1 MGAARQW
8 WAVEVAVRRTSANVG
23 PGALVIVDLV
33 NPLDFPDGPRLLRQA
48 LPAARR
54 LARLKA
60 KLKGAGWAT
69 VYVNDNFT
77 HWRNDFRELVAICS
91 RDECLGSPLVNAVPP
106 EQDDYNIL
114 KPRHSAFFDTPLELL
129 LAQLGMRRVALAGFA
144 GDACVVATAI
154 GAHMRQIDVTVVRD
168 CTASLTAARNAAAM
182 TLLKDMGIDVRQA
195 AKTG

>member
-1 MGAARQW
+1 VPRRNPRDAR
-8 WAVEVAVRRTSANVG
+8 
-23 PGALVIVDLV
+23 PGALVVVDLV
-33 NPLDFPDGPRLLRQA
+33 NPLDFEQGPRLLQQA

-60 KLKGAGWAT
+60 RLKRAGWAA

-91 RDECLGSPLVNAVPP
+91 RDDCAGAPLVRAAPP

-129 LAQLGMRRVALAGFA
+129 LAQLGARRVALAGIA
-144 GDACVVATAI
+144 GDACVVASAI
-154 GAHMRQIDVTVVRD
+154 DAHMRRLEVTVVRD
-168 CTASLTAARNAAAM
+168 CTASVTAARNAAAM
-182 TLLKDMGIDVRQA
+182 KLLADLGIDVRAA
-195 AKTG
+195 AKLG

>member
-1 MGAARQW
+1 M
-8 WAVEVAVRRTSANVG
+8 
-23 PGALVIVDLV
+23 VDVV
-33 NPLDFPDGPRLLRQA
+33 NPLDFPGGNHLLEQA

-60 KLKGAGWAT
+60 RLKGEGWAA

-91 RDECLGSPLVNAVPP
+91 QVESPGAPLVNAVPP

-129 LAQLGMRRVALAGFA
+129 LAQLGVRHVALAGVA
-144 GDACVVATAI
+144 GDACVLATAI
-154 GAHMRQIDVTVVRD
+154 GAHMRQLDVTVVRD

-182 TLLKDMGIDVRQA
+182 KLLRDMGIDVRA
-195 AKTG
+195 AARVD

>member
-1 MGAARQW
+1 MTA
-8 WAVEVAVRRTSANVG
+8 RRTSVNKV

-33 NPLDFPDGPRLLRQA
+33 NPLDFEQGRRLLRQA

-60 KLKGAGWAT
+60 RLKGAGWTT

-77 HWRNDFRELVAICS
+77 QWRNDFRELVAICS
-91 RDECLGSPLVNAVPP
+91 REGCLGSPLVKAVPP

-129 LAQLGMRRVALAGFA
+129 LAQLDTSRVALAGIA
-144 GDACVVATAI
+144 GDACVLASAI
-154 GAHMRQIDVTVVRD
+154 GAHMRQLDVTVVRD
-168 CTASLTAARNAAAM
+168 CTASLTGARNAAAM
-182 TLLKDMGIDVRQA
+182 KLLEDMEIDVRA
-195 AKTG
+195 AARIA

>member
-1 MGAARQW
+1 M
-8 WAVEVAVRRTSANVG
+8 RRTPASTKAV
-23 PGALVIVDLV
+23 PGALVIVDIV
-33 NPLDFPDGPRLLRQA
+33 NPLDFPAGDVLLKQA
-48 LPAARR
+48 LPATRT

-60 KLKGAGWAT
+60 RLKDDGWVA

-91 RDECLGSPLVNAVPP
+91 REDSLGAPLVEAVPP

-129 LAQLGMRRVALAGFA
+129 LAQLGMRRVVLAGIA
-144 GDACVVATAI
+144 GDACVMASAV
-154 GAHMRQIDVTVVRD
+154 GAHMRQLDVTVVRD
-168 CTASLTAARNAAAM
+168 CTASLTTARNAAAM